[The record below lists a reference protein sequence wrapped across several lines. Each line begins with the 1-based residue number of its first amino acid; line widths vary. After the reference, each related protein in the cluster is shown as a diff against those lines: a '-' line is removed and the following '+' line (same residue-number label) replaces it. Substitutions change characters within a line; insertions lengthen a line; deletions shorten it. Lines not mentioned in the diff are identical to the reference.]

1 MSDDDLIRRLREA
14 CPGCR
19 CSYCVD
25 DKRDARR
32 EIERLRAALKNLYG
46 LMCDME
52 NDGHVTESLYN
63 GVMQHT
69 KEVLGDNE

>member
-1 MSDDDLIRRLREA
+1 MSDKYADKLLRTGGAVSISEALIEQQRN
-14 CPGCR
+14 
-19 CSYCVD
+19 
-25 DKRDARR
+25 

-69 KEVLGDNE
+69 KEALGEDA

>member
-1 MSDDDLIRRLREA
+1 MSDFLKRRYVR
-14 CPGCR
+14 G
-19 CSYCVD
+19 S
-25 DKRDARR
+25 
-32 EIERLRAALKNLYG
+32 EIELQGELHKATEEIKRLRAALKNLYG

-69 KEVLGDNE
+69 KDALDDEI